1 MNLTDRHEYKV
12 TCCLNWCI
20 SLPHSPTYGMMSH
33 IQTEKTVSFVCH
45 TGHILTA
52 CVLDRYSF
60 VSLIDVLSLDGS
72 FLVPSSMYSLVT
84 KAQTTPKLQTD
95 TVMSVN

>member
-1 MNLTDRHEYKV
+1 
-12 TCCLNWCI
+12 
-20 SLPHSPTYGMMSH
+20 MSDT
-33 IQTEKTVSFVCH
+33 QTETTASFVRH
-45 TGHILTA
+45 TRHILTV

-84 KAQTTPKLQTD
+84 KAQTTPKLQRD
-95 TVMSVN
+95 TVLSVN